1 MQGFVSV
8 VGTDT
13 GDNTTYAR
21 LGFERQN
28 QHSSA
33 AGGGE
38 TESNQRLLGLT
49 RDFFRRASPPT
60 TTTPAVRLVR
70 HWAVLNIVILA
81 AACSADVTFSWFPPS
96 CIANC
101 VLHRAVSHEV
111 TWLLTHDIANPSLM
125 SRCAHLVA
133 YLADVPFLGLRP
145 VGAVADEVL
154 VPASASTSR

>member
-1 MQGFVSV
+1 MKSTQKLFG
-8 VGTDT
+8 
-13 GDNTTYAR
+13 R
-21 LGFERQN
+21 
-28 QHSSA
+28 
-33 AGGGE
+33 
-38 TESNQRLLGLT
+38 T

-60 TTTPAVRLVR
+60 TTTAAVRLVR

-81 AACSADVTFSWFPPS
+81 AACSADVTFFWFPPS

-111 TWLLTHDIANPSLM
+111 TRLFTREIAILALE

-133 YLADVPFLGLRP
+133 YLANVPFFGLRA

-154 VPASASTSR
+154 LPTSASTSR

>member
-1 MQGFVSV
+1 MQEVVSTARV
-8 VGTDT
+8 NTSGQ
-13 GDNTTYAR
+13 TTYAR

-33 AGGGE
+33 AGGNEMKSTQKLFG
-38 TESNQRLLGLT
+38 RT

-60 TTTPAVRLVR
+60 TTTAAVRLVR

-81 AACSADVTFSWFPPS
+81 AACSADVTVFWFPPS

-101 VLHRAVSHEV
+101 VLHRAVSHEM
-111 TWLLTHDIANPSLM
+111 TRLFTHGIANPSLM